1 MKPNKSMFFVLLLT
15 LICTAGIAQTTDSR
29 PQLFAA
35 YPQTVPLDAA
45 LISNTLNYKEG
56 STVSV
61 ALSPDFIFTG
71 TVIFN
76 KQKYDNLQTVMIRA
90 ADNYTVFQVS
100 RISNEDKSVLYA
112 GRIININAAD
122 GYEIKNNKGH
132 YSLQKFETARILQPC
147 TL

>member
-1 MKPNKSMFFVLLLT
+1 MKPNKSMFCVLLLT
-15 LICTAGIAQTTDSR
+15 LICTAGIAQKTDSR
-29 PQLFAA
+29 PLLFAA

-61 ALSPDFIFTG
+61 ALSAEFTFTG
-71 TVIFN
+71 RVISN
-76 KQKYDNLQTVMIRA
+76 AKKYDNLQTVMIRA
-90 ADNYTVFQVS
+90 ADNQTVFQIS

-112 GRIININAAD
+112 GRIINTNAAD
-122 GYEIKNNKGH
+122 GYQIKNNDGH

>member
-1 MKPNKSMFFVLLLT
+1 MKPIKSMCSVLLLT
-15 LICTAGIAQTTDSR
+15 LICMAGNAQKTDNR
-29 PQLFAA
+29 PLLFAA
-35 YPQTVPLDAA
+35 YPQTLPLDAA

-61 ALSPDFIFTG
+61 ALSPDFTFTG
-71 TVIFN
+71 TVISN
-76 KQKYDNLQTVMIRA
+76 RQKYDNLQTVMIRA
-90 ADNYTVFQVS
+90 ADDYTVFQVS
-100 RISNEDKSVLYA
+100 RISNNDKSIQYA

-147 TL
+147 RM